1 MDLKS
6 ELLKSIWY
14 AFTSLDVEHSGKVS
28 KSQLKV
34 LSHNLYTA
42 LNIPHDPVALEEHFQ
57 DNDNGPVSNQGYMPY
72 LNKYILAKA
81 TEGTFNKET
90 FDELCWMMA
99 AKKNFK
105 PSIQQGSCSQR
116 DCFKLFCLFN
126 LLSED
131 HYPLIISLPEL
142 EYLLKKIS
150 AAMSQE
156 WDGKLLEALLAQE
169 ISLHSGLSVWL
180 FLEHLGAGHLM
191 QLDSKETFS
200 LALDEVFMEMYHNV
214 LKKGYMQKKGH
225 VRRNWQ
231 ERWFVLKPD
240 VMEYY
245 VSEDLKEK
253 KGELQLDGSCVVET
267 IPDKEGRRCLFC
279 VKTPGRTYEM
289 SASDQKQ
296 RVEWIQA
303 AQTAIRLKTEG
314 KSSLHKEL
322 KLRRRELR
330 ELSQNRQSGQQM
342 QSSESDDGGQSDSN
356 GQSAL
361 RRVNSEGQRSD
372 DSSQRTQS
380 SQSEPS
386 PKDEWSSLETQ
397 HEELDLGIIDIIQ
410 QHMEMEAQ
418 RKDEEARETEKQN
431 QKQRELER
439 QLKEANAAKETLE
452 AELAKM
458 QREANQQKERI
469 RELELTQ
476 QKLEEVLNLQTQARL
491 EEERARCEVERQLEE
506 EQRKLS
512 ELLLLQRRLETSAPA
527 ERTQE
532 EEKQTLEDVE
542 LRPSPASNSQP
553 SSHSTQPPAEAV
565 ETHSST
571 LEKVS
576 ETHSKVPHMRQWN
589 VQMNRLM
596 KPITPADKLKCLPV
610 KSTFP
615 KYDKALTSTEF
626 ITKYQTNVTQETEFS
641 DRQLLVKGEEAGSKE
656 PVTVPETEELQMKNK
671 EEEQTKELT

>member
-72 LNKYILAKA
+72 LNKYILAK
-81 TEGTFNKET
+81 
-90 FDELCWMMA
+90 
-99 AKKNFK
+99 
-105 PSIQQGSCSQR
+105 
-116 DCFKLFCLFN
+116 
-126 LLSED
+126 
-131 HYPLIISLPEL
+131 L

-410 QHMEMEAQ
+410 QHMELEAQ

-431 QKQRELER
+431 QKQRKLER

-458 QREANQQKERI
+458 QREADQQKERI

-571 LEKVS
+571 L
-576 ETHSKVPHMRQWN
+576 
-589 VQMNRLM
+589 
-596 KPITPADKLKCLPV
+596 
-610 KSTFP
+610 
-615 KYDKALTSTEF
+615 
-626 ITKYQTNVTQETEFS
+626 
-641 DRQLLVKGEEAGSKE
+641 
-656 PVTVPETEELQMKNK
+656 
-671 EEEQTKELT
+671 